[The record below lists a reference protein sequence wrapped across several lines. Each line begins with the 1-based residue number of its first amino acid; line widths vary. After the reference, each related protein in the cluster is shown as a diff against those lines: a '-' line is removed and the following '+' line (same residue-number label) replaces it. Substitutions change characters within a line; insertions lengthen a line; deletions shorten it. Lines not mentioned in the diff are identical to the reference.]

1 MIFRTRGVLS
11 NIQQVRTRESERERG
26 REKHRQRERERES
39 EKKME
44 SSRPVSKVVKACRFM
59 KLNLVNGDTN
69 LKAGSSMPTQTLFLT

>member
-1 MIFRTRGVLS
+1 MFCRTYNRFELE
-11 NIQQVRTRESERERG
+11 RASEREGERNT
-26 REKHRQRERERES
+26 ERERES